1 MRAPTIDERVAR
13 CVECVETG
21 DDDAEARYEFCYA
34 VMRERVARHCSR
46 EAATACWLETF
57 ARERD
62 ATTRDAM
69 DDGEGGAR
77 ANANDVV
84 DAFVSYVRDR
94 RDVTVI
100 TADAWS
106 QAYHFVR
113 RARAL
118 GGDLRWYDENEA
130 WPSLFD
136 EFVECAREAMGS
148 AAMRAET
155 TASGRGDDARRVDAF
170 SSTAFASATE
180 SRKRRV

>member
-1 MRAPTIDERVAR
+1 MLLRQDAR
-13 CVECVETG
+13 G
-21 DDDAEARYEFCYA
+21 DGAR
-34 VMRERVARHCSR
+34 
-46 EAATACWLETF
+46 T
-57 ARERD
+57 
-62 ATTRDAM
+62 
-69 DDGEGGAR
+69 R

-106 QAYHFVR
+106 QAYQFVR

-136 EFVECAREAMGS
+136 EFVEFFCDR
-148 AAMRAET
+148 
-155 TASGRGDDARRVDAF
+155 F
-170 SSTAFASATE
+170 
-180 SRKRRV
+180 